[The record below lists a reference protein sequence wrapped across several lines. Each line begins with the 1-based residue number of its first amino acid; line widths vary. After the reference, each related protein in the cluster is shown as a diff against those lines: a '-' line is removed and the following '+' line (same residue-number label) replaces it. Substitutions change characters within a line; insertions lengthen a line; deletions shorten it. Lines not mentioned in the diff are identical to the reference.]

1 MFKALKYLFTC
12 LREEG
17 FTRGTFKR
25 FIFRM
30 CNWIQLSM
38 IPEGNDKE
46 ELFEMLLYA
55 EAEID

>member
-1 MFKALKYLFTC
+1 MFKGLKYLIRC

-25 FIFRM
+25 FTFRM
-30 CNWIQLSM
+30 CSWLQLSM

-46 ELFEMLLYA
+46 VLWDTLLHI
-55 EAEID
+55 ECEIN